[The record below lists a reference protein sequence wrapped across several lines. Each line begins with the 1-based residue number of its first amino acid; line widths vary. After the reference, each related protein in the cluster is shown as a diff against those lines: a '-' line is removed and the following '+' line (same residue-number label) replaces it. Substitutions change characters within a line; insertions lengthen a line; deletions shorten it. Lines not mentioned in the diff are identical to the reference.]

1 MLKRILLVCAV
12 TMGVVFSAAS
22 MAESSAAIGVV
33 DMDGI
38 FKDSPQAKAISDSLK
53 KQFAGRQSD
62 LEKMQKDYEA
72 DVSKLTKNKSVMSD
86 SDTKDLQDKISSEQ
100 GELRQAQAKF
110 QQEVYTARNKQV
122 TAFYAKVKTVVAT
135 IAAKD
140 KLNVVLPKTTVLY
153 SEDSMDITKDV
164 LAAL

>member
-1 MLKRILLVCAV
+1 MLKRILLVCVV

-38 FKDSPQAKAISDSLK
+38 FKDSPQAKAISDLLK

-100 GELRQAQAKF
+100 GELRQAQSKF

-153 SEDSMDITKDV
+153 SEDNMDITKDV